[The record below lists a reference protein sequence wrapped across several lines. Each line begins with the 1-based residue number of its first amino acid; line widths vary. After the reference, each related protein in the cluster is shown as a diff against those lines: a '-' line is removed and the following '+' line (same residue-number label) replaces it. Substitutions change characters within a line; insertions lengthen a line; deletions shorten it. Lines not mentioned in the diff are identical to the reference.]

1 MLQTRRFMVWHPEVR
16 GAKVA
21 SRWLVGFAQRILDSY
36 RASDKREGDTDSLIS
51 FLCAA
56 DTYKSDRERCAD
68 VVMYLIAGHD
78 TTGYTLAWVL
88 CELAGHPAIQ
98 DKLAS
103 ELEAQGHES
112 PYLQQVIKE
121 GLRLHPV
128 AALGAIRTTCADVA
142 APDGI
147 IPAGSTCLIPFYV
160 AFREAWIDDAETF
173 VPERWSEQAPQRK
186 ELERR
191 VFPFSLGK
199 RDCIGQRMAMAQL
212 KTVLAHVVP
221 RYRLTMAREPTA
233 DYFLTLKPA
242 GATVHVALR

>member
-1 MLQTRRFMVWHPEVR
+1 MVWHPEVR
-16 GAKVA
+16 GAKAA

-36 RASDKREGDTDSLIS
+36 RASDEMESDTDSLIS

-68 VVMYLIAGHD
+68 VIMYLIAGHD
-78 TTGYTLAWVL
+78 TTGYTLAWIL

-103 ELEAQGHES
+103 ELAAQGQES

-128 AALGAIRTTCADVA
+128 AALGVLRTTAADVV
-142 APDGI
+142 APDGV
-147 IPAGSTCLIPFYV
+147 IPAGSTCMTPFYV
-160 AFREAWIDDAETF
+160 IFREEWINDADAF
-173 VPERWSEQAPQRK
+173 VPERWSEQALQRK
-186 ELERR
+186 ELEKH

-212 KTVLAHVVP
+212 KTVLAHLVP
-221 RYRLTMAREPTA
+221 RYRLTMAQEPTA
-233 DYFLTLKPA
+233 DFFLTLKPA
-242 GATVHVALR
+242 GAAVHVALR